1 MWLRLSLLVY
11 NCIQI
16 HPLVLFADR
25 GYSFSLLIDN
35 IDYII
40 IAILNDRVTKNMK
53 TWLLFLLIF
62 LLSNN
67 VQAQSSENLRKIES
81 YLNNIKSLQATF
93 VQMASN
99 GATTEGRLFIKKPNK
114 IRMEYADPVN
124 VLIVGDGNF
133 IVYNDTEL
141 EQVTHIDYDDIPA
154 SLILGD
160 DIKIDG
166 KKIKVIDFYQDSGST
181 SITLDYADKGDLGPI
196 TLVFSN
202 NPMELKQWKIIDPQ
216 SVEVA
221 VSLYD
226 TQKDTLLDDKIFKFK
241 EQKKPSKGYKKKR

>member
-1 MWLRLSLLVY
+1 MKKWLIAFLG
-11 NCIQI
+11 
-16 HPLVLFADR
+16 VLF
-25 GYSFSLLIDN
+25 SFPALAQNAEN
-35 IDYII
+35 I
-40 IAILNDRVTKNMK
+40 K
-53 TWLLFLLIF
+53 
-62 LLSNN
+62 
-67 VQAQSSENLRKIES
+67 KIET
-81 YLNNIKSLQATF
+81 YLNNIKSLEATF

-99 GATTEGRLFIKKPNK
+99 GATAEGRLFIKKPNK

-141 EQVTHIDYDDIPA
+141 GQVTHIDYDDIPA
-154 SLILGD
+154 SLILAN

-166 KKIKVIDFYQDSGST
+166 KKIKVSDFYQDSGST
-181 SITLDYADKGDLGPI
+181 SITLDYTSGGDIGPI

-202 NPMELKQWKIIDPQ
+202 NPMELKQWKIVDPQ

-226 TQKDTLLDDKIFKFK
+226 AKKDIPLDDKIFKFK
-241 EQKKPSKGYKKKR
+241 EKKSSGKGYKKK